1 MQEEVKQKVKEEHA
15 DDLVEE
21 GVEEQQEVGNVEE
34 QQLEEDA
41 QEQAEANTAES
52 EERENK
58 IAELE
63 QLLKDKEERYLR
75 LHADFDN
82 FRRRTQIDREA
93 DKKYRAQSLVSNLLP
108 AVDNLERAMDIQP
121 NNEQTKSLLEG
132 VKMVYQSILDALK
145 SEGVEQ
151 IEAVGKQFDPNLH
164 QAVMQADEEDVKE
177 NVVVEEFQKGYI
189 LKGRVIRP
197 SMVKVNK

>member
-145 SEGVEQ
+145 SE
-151 IEAVGKQFDPNLH
+151 
-164 QAVMQADEEDVKE
+164 
-177 NVVVEEFQKGYI
+177 
-189 LKGRVIRP
+189 
-197 SMVKVNK
+197 